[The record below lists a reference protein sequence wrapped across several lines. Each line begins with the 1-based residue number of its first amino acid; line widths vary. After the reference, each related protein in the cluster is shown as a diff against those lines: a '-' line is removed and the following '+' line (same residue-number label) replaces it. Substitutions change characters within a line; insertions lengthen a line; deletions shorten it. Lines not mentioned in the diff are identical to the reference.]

1 MKNVRYRLL
10 AFITLN
16 LCGASAADLYWDGGT
31 VNIAADGDG
40 LSTYTGGTWST
51 GIANWDQGATLAHVT
66 WNNANLDNAVFA
78 GTYSTGLKT
87 VAIGSN
93 ITVNQIQILTGSTGG
108 NRYDIGASNTQNDFA
123 ITFGGTYSDVFPSIT
138 GGSGFAN
145 TNFNAKVTG
154 SINGGLVIKHGSN
167 ITTPGSSG
175 RFALINANNNFTGP
189 ITLLGGNMSASGA
202 TWGAASNKVILKGG
216 SLFISGGAA
225 ATTVNN
231 RDIEVAAA
239 SGISTNATVSGVQ
252 ALELG
257 GAITGSG
264 NITRYSSVTG
274 TSISE
279 VRFLGDMSGYTGTFE
294 NTGTSANARVIVQTT
309 ATSGGIW
316 KLTGGTLR
324 INTASADTAIANG
337 TGKSDLL
344 MNGGILDLNGKEET
358 INGLSGSAGIV
369 QSNADGLTGTL
380 TLGDADTTATFGGTL
395 RNNPGGAATG
405 KLGITKIGSGTQ
417 TLSGPCNHT
426 GPTLVNAGKLMVT
439 SDFGDPLPEV
449 ADSSVT
455 VADGATFGVKLL
467 ASGLTAAV
475 DSLATGSASGSTI
488 LLDTQSFGST
498 TPFEIL
504 DATTFTPGVGASTL
518 IHLRGYDF
526 AVGKIPLIKYT
537 TLNGAGFAGLTRQLP
552 YRVVGELANNTA
564 ESLIELNITS
574 AESAVWEGDVNGDW
588 DINPDADGSAG
599 TYNWK
604 TSVANTD
611 TRYAQGPVNTDQ
623 VTFDGTA
630 TGTSNINLTTTLT
643 PLNVKVNNPAGKLY
657 TFTGTGKLSGETAL
671 VKDGD
676 GALILANPTPY
687 DYTGGTT
694 VLKGRLQLGDG
705 VTPGL
710 GLLGGPIFTD
720 GIGAKLVLNFAEN
733 LTLGNLL
740 TGNGEVIKKGA
751 NTLTLSQPSPFNG
764 DFILSKGSVEVAA
777 GNALGGAFVLLGDAD
792 TGADS
797 ITLTLNNRADIT
809 NSISVTPDGTGTAVL
824 AASNT
829 GSGTNNPATF
839 GGLVALDRPTTL
851 RNDIVGD
858 TLSFTGVITGN
869 VGTLTIDGG
878 QVVSLNSASNNFVG
892 DIAVI
897 GAGTVLQAGPTTGS
911 EFIPD
916 TSSVNLAAGTF
927 LRLAGAGT
935 TSETIAGLTGSGTV
949 QRTVTGLKTLV
960 VGTGDVSSTFDGLL
974 TASAGVLGLT
984 KTGTGTLTLTAA
996 NTYAGSTTIEA
1007 GTLEVNGS
1015 ITSLVLPTGGA
1026 IGGSGAVGE
1035 IYASG
1040 TGKVSPGTA
1049 TTTATLSAIGNVTFN
1064 AGTEFTAQI
1073 NSNGTPTADKLAATG
1088 NLLLGAG
1095 VATLN
1100 LSDLGNTTLAS
1111 TTTLVLATASGA
1123 ITGTFAGIPNNSEII
1138 IGSNTYRIRYDGT
1151 VGPLNAITL
1160 THSAGGG
1167 YGAWASSNGVGAA
1180 DVDDDNDGVDN
1191 GVEYVLG
1198 SNPKAT
1204 SGTGISTNITSTE
1217 FKFSFT
1223 RSDASETPDTVVW
1236 IETSNDLANWNSDG
1250 SPHPV
1255 GAASSGSV
1263 TIVENPAAPAADP
1276 GTDTVTLTL
1285 PRNNSAKFAR
1295 LRVVVTP

>member
-1 MKNVRYRLL
+1 MKNHRYPLL

-16 LCGASAADLYWDGGT
+16 LCGASAADLNWDGGT
-31 VNIAADGDG
+31 ANIAAAGDG
-40 LSTYTGGTWST
+40 LSTYSGGTWST
-51 GIANWDQGATLAHVT
+51 GIANWDQGAALAHVA
-66 WNNANLDNAVFA
+66 WNNANLDNAIFG

-108 NRYDIGASNTQNDFA
+108 NRYDIGGSNTQNDFA
-123 ITFGGTYSDVFPSIT
+123 ITFGGTYSDTFPSIT
-138 GGSGFAN
+138 GNNGFAN

-154 SINGGLVIKHGSN
+154 TINGGLVIKHSSN

-175 RFALINANNNFTGP
+175 RFGLTNANNNFVGP
-189 ITLLGGNMSASGA
+189 ITLLGGNMSAGGA
-202 TWGAASNKVILKGG
+202 SWGAATNKVILKGG
-216 SLFISGGAA
+216 SLFISAGAA
-225 ATTVNN
+225 VVTVNN

-257 GAITGSG
+257 GAITGSA
-264 NITRYSSVTG
+264 NLTRYSSVTG
-274 TSISE
+274 TSISD

-294 NTGTSANARVIVQTT
+294 NTGSSANARVTVQTT
-309 ATSGGIW
+309 ATSGGTW
-316 KLTGGTLR
+316 KLSGGTLW
-324 INTASADTAIANG
+324 INTASANTAIANG
-337 TGKSDLL
+337 AGKSDVL

-358 INGLSGSAGIV
+358 INGLSGAAGIV

-380 TLGDADTTATFGGTL
+380 TFGDADTTATFGGTL

-405 KLGITKIGSGTQ
+405 KLGITKTGGGTQ
-417 TLSGPCNHT
+417 TLAGSCNHT
-426 GPTLVNAGKLMVT
+426 GPTLVSAGKLMVT

-455 VADGATFGVKLL
+455 VADGAVFGVKLL

-475 DSLATGSASGSTI
+475 DSLATGGSSGSTI

-498 TPFEIL
+498 TPLEIL

-526 AVGKIPLIKYT
+526 AVGRIPLIKYSI
-537 TLNGAGFAGLTRQLP
+537 LNGAGFPGLTKQLP

-564 ESLIELNITS
+564 ESVIELNITS

-588 DINPDADGSAG
+588 DVNPDADGSAG

-604 TSVANTD
+604 TSVSNTD
-611 TRYAQGPVNTDQ
+611 TRYAQGLVNTDQ

-643 PLNVKVNNPAGKLY
+643 PLNVRVKNPTGKPY

-671 VKDGD
+671 IKDDD
-676 GALILANPTPY
+676 GTLVLANPTPY
-687 DYTGGTT
+687 DFTGGTT
-694 VLKGRLQLGDG
+694 VLMGILQLGNG

-710 GLLGGPIFTD
+710 GLIGGPIFTD
-720 GIGAKLVLNFAEN
+720 GIGAKLVLNYAEN

-740 TGNGEVIKKGA
+740 TGNGEVIKTGA
-751 NTLTLSQPSPFNG
+751 NTLTVSQPSPFNG
-764 DFILSKGSVEVAA
+764 DFVLSKGSVEVAA

-792 TGADS
+792 TGGDS
-797 ITLTLNNRADIT
+797 VTLTLNNRADIT
-809 NSISVTPDGTGTAVL
+809 NSISVTPNGTGTAVL

-839 GGLVALDRPTTL
+839 GGLVSLDRPTTL
-851 RNDIVGD
+851 RNEIAGD
-858 TLSFTGVITGN
+858 TLAFTGVITGN

-878 QVVSLNSASNNFVG
+878 QVVSLQSTSNNFVG
-892 DIAVI
+892 DIAVT

-911 EFIPD
+911 EFLPD
-916 TSSVNLAAGTF
+916 TSSVSLEAGTF
-927 LRLAGAGT
+927 LRLAGAGS
-935 TSETIAGLTGSGTV
+935 TSETIAGLSGGGTV

-960 VGTGDVSSTFDGLL
+960 VGTGDVSSTFDGLFAA
-974 TASAGVLGLT
+974 TAGVLGLT

-1015 ITSLVLPTGGA
+1015 ITSLVLPTGGT
-1026 IGGSGAVGE
+1026 IGGSGTVGG
-1035 IYASG
+1035 INATG
-1040 TGKVSPGTA
+1040 TGKVSPGTPA
-1049 TTTATLSAIGNVTFN
+1049 SIATLSAIGNVTFN

-1073 NSNGTPTADKLAATG
+1073 NSNGTPTADKLAVTG

-1100 LSDLGNTTLAS
+1100 LSDLGNTTLAT
-1111 TTTLVLATASGA
+1111 TTTLVLATASGT
-1123 ITGTFAGIPNNSEII
+1123 ITGTFAGLDNNSEVVV
-1138 IGSNTYRIRYDGT
+1138 GSNTYKIRYDDT
-1151 VGPLNAITL
+1151 VGPFNAITL

-1167 YGAWASSNGVGAA
+1167 YGAWASSNGVGTA
-1180 DVDDDNDGVDN
+1180 DSDDDNDGVEN

-1198 SNPKAT
+1198 TNPKAGN
-1204 SGTGISTNITSTE
+1204 GTGITTSVTSTE
-1217 FKFSFT
+1217 FKFSFA
-1223 RSDASETPDTVVW
+1223 RNDASETPDTAVW

-1250 SPHPV
+1250 GPHSV
-1255 GAASSGSV
+1255 GAASNGNV

-1276 GTDTVTLTL
+1276 GTDAVTLTL
-1285 PRNNSAKFAR
+1285 PRNSATKFAR